1 MSAIKVYSTSCEYN
15 ESDKVAQDI
24 LNRGY
29 EIIAIIP
36 TVQSTFNDKI
46 YIEKVN
52 IMYKTKD

>member
-36 TVQSTFNDKI
+36 TAQSTFNDKI
-46 YIEKVN
+46 YRESKYYV
-52 IMYKTKD
+52 